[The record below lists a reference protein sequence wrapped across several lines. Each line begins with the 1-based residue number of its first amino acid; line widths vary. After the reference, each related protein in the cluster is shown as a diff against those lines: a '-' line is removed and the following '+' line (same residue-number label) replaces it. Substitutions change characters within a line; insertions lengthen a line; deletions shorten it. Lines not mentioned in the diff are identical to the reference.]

1 MLHITPAKHISQS
14 CVGTCSYYFTQA
26 TFNTLSK
33 KHVTCPIKCNVTC
46 PIKCNVTCPINTNYF
61 SQNSREAVQLLLIH
75 GADVNQIDE
84 KRQTAL
90 HHATILG
97 YTDLACLLLKK
108 GADHRRVNTD
118 NKVCQFWKFPFM

>member
-1 MLHITPAKHISQS
+1 MSDLT
-14 CVGTCSYYFTQA
+14 
-26 TFNTLSK
+26 TL
-33 KHVTCPIKCNVTC
+33 
-46 PIKCNVTCPINTNYF
+46 
-61 SQNSREAVQLLLIH
+61 QNSREAVQLLLIH

-97 YTDLACLLLKK
+97 HTDLACLLLKK

-118 NKVCQFWKFPFM
+118 NKVLTEFVLWIIIPYFLQTTALYTFIKHFNVVILKHDRTTYTFIINNFRTLWI